1 MAITSTPG
9 PAEVSGI
16 QVHRLDVPRLPFAE
30 VAAFP
35 VARDIERILT
45 RERVDMVHSH
55 VSIVAPVALGGAL
68 AAQRLRL
75 PTVVTFHSFIPATRL
90 LSGLTGLALGAARWR
105 AEMTAV
111 SRRVAREVETFAS
124 GVRFTVLPN
133 AIDTAY
139 WTPASISRSD
149 KQVRLIFAGR
159 LQSKKRPLLLL
170 RVLRELARVAASYDW
185 FLTVVGEGVL
195 ERSLRAGVRDL
206 GMDHRVHFAGW
217 VDADRL
223 REMLRTS
230 DVFLSTA
237 ARESFGLA
245 ALEARACGVPV
256 VAVEDSAV
264 ADFITHEVSG
274 LLARSDDGF
283 AAATARLVRDAEL
296 RTRLAEF
303 NRRTAVPFDWARSID
318 AHESIYASAA
328 ARATR

>member
-16 QVHRLDVPRLPFAE
+16 SVHRLDVPRIPFAG
-30 VAAFP
+30 VAALP

-45 RERVDMVHSH
+45 RERIDMVHSH

-68 AAQRLRL
+68 AAQRLRM
-75 PTVVTFHSFIPATRL
+75 PTVVTFHSFIPVTPL
-90 LSGLTGLALGAARWR
+90 LAGLTGLALGANRWR

-139 WTPASISRSD
+139 WTPSSISRGD
-149 KQVRLIFAGR
+149 RQIRLIFAGR
-159 LQSKKRPLLLL
+159 LQPKKRPLLLL
-170 RVLRELARVAASYDW
+170 RVLRELARAAPSYDW
-185 FLTVVGEGVL
+185 FLTVVGEGAL
-195 ERSLRAGVRDL
+195 ERSLRAGVHDL
-206 GMDHRVHFAGW
+206 GIDHRVHFAGW
-217 VDADRL
+217 VDRDRL

-256 VAVEDSAV
+256 IAVEDSAV

-274 LLARSDDGF
+274 LLASTDDHF
-283 AAATARLVRDAEL
+283 AAATARMVRDSEI
-296 RTRLAEF
+296 RTRIAEF
-303 NRRTAVPFDWARSID
+303 NRRTPVPFDWPRSID
-318 AHESIYASAA
+318 AHESIYSSAA

>member
-16 QVHRLDVPRLPFAE
+16 TVHRLDVPRIPFAD
-30 VAAFP
+30 VAALP

-45 RERVDMVHSH
+45 RERADIVHNH
-55 VSIVAPVALGGAL
+55 VSIVAPVALGGAV

-75 PTVVTFHSFIPATRL
+75 PSVITFHSFVPATPL
-90 LSGLTGLALGAARWR
+90 LAGLVGSVLGAGRWR

-111 SRRVAREVETFAS
+111 SRRVAREVETFAA
-124 GVRFTVLPN
+124 GARFTLLPN
-133 AIDTAY
+133 AIDTGF
-139 WTPASISRSD
+139 WTPSSISRTD
-149 KQVRLIFAGR
+149 KQVRLVFAGR
-159 LQSKKRPLLLL
+159 VQAKKRPLLLL
-170 RVLRELARVAASYDW
+170 RVLRELARTAPSYDW
-185 FLTVVGEGVL
+185 FLTVVGEGPL
-195 ERSLRAGVRDL
+195 ERSLRAGVQDL
-206 GMDHRVHFAGW
+206 GMNHRVHFAGW
-217 VDADRL
+217 VDRDRL

-245 ALEARACGVPV
+245 ALEARACGVAV

-274 LLARSDDGF
+274 LLAKTDDDF
-283 AAATARLVRDAEL
+283 AAATARLVRDTDL

-303 NRRTAVPFDWARSID
+303 NRRTPVPFDWSRSIE

-328 ARATR
+328 TNATR